1 MKIKHLLYC
10 FSICILIIFIN
21 NPTYALRCSGSI
33 VSIGDTKSQVI
44 GKCGE
49 PNHIESW
56 EEERIKK
63 DYYHSY
69 DPHRSYEG
77 YREPFLVKEYVT
89 IEEWT
94 YNRGPTSFI
103 RYLLFENGR
112 LKKIN
117 LGEKGSY

>member
-1 MKIKHLLYC
+1 MKIKYLLHG
-10 FSICILIIFIN
+10 FLICIFAILMNDTAFG
-21 NPTYALRCSGSI
+21 LRCNGKI

-44 GKCGE
+44 DKCGE
-49 PNHIESW
+49 PDHIESW

-63 DYYHSY
+63 DHYYSY
-69 DPHRSYEG
+69 DNDGSYED
-77 YREPFLVKEYVT
+77 YREPFLVKEYVR

-94 YNRGPTSFI
+94 YNRGPTTFI

-117 LGEKGSY
+117 LGDKGHY

>member
-1 MKIKHLLYC
+1 MNDTAYG
-10 FSICILIIFIN
+10 
-21 NPTYALRCSGSI
+21 LRCSGKI

-44 GKCGE
+44 DKCGE
-49 PNHIESW
+49 PDNIESW

-63 DYYHSY
+63 DHYYSY
-69 DPHRSYEG
+69 DNDRSYED
-77 YREPFLVKEYVT
+77 YREPFLVKEYVR

-94 YNRGPTSFI
+94 YNRGPTTFI

-117 LGEKGSY
+117 LGDKGHY

>member
-1 MKIKHLLYC
+1 MKIKYLLH
-10 FSICILIIFIN
+10 FFLICILAILMN
-21 NPTYALRCSGSI
+21 DTAYGLRCSGKL

-44 GKCGE
+44 NKCGE
-49 PNHIESW
+49 PDHIELW

-63 DYYHSY
+63 DHYYSY
-69 DPHRSYEG
+69 DNDRSYED
-77 YREPFLVKEYVT
+77 YREPFLVKEYVR

-94 YNRGPTSFI
+94 YNMGPTTFI

-117 LGEKGSY
+117 LGDKGHY

>member
-1 MKIKHLLYC
+1 MKIKYLLHC
-10 FSICILIIFIN
+10 LLICILVILMN
-21 NPTYALRCSGSI
+21 DPAYALRCSGRI

-44 GKCGE
+44 NKCGD
-49 PNHIESW
+49 PDHIESW

-63 DYYHSY
+63 DRYYSY
-69 DPHRSYEG
+69 DNDRSYED
-77 YREPFLVKEYVT
+77 YREPFLVKEYVR

-94 YNRGPTSFI
+94 YNRGPTTFI

-117 LGEKGSY
+117 LGDKGYY

>member
-1 MKIKHLLYC
+1 MKIKYLIHC
-10 FSICILIIFIN
+10 FLICIIAVLMN
-21 NPTYALRCSGSI
+21 DTAYGLRCSGKL

-44 GKCGE
+44 NKCGE
-49 PNHIESW
+49 PDHIESW
-56 EEERIKK
+56 EEEMIKK
-63 DYYHSY
+63 DHDYSDDH
-69 DPHRSYEG
+69 DRSYRG
-77 YREPFLVKEYVT
+77 YREPFLVKEYVK

-117 LGEKGSY
+117 LGDKGSY

>member
-1 MKIKHLLYC
+1 MKIKYLLHC
-10 FSICILIIFIN
+10 FLICILAVLIN
-21 NPTYALRCSGSI
+21 DTAFGLRCSGKL

-44 GKCGE
+44 DKCGE
-49 PNHIESW
+49 PDHIESW

-63 DYYHSY
+63 DHYYSY
-69 DPHRSYEG
+69 DDDRSYED
-77 YREPFLVKEYVT
+77 YREPFLVKKYVR

-94 YNRGPTSFI
+94 YNRGPTTFI

-117 LGEKGSY
+117 LGEKGHY